1 MGLSVSWQMM
11 IKGLIVLV
19 AVAISLREPAR

>member
-1 MGLSVSWQMM
+1 MGLSVNWQMI
-11 IKGLIVLV
+11 IKGLIVLA